1 MSGKARQGGAIKQMK
16 VGVLLFNLGGPE
28 TLQDVKPFLY
38 RLFSDPEIIRIKWG
52 PARKALAY
60 TIATLRRKTSEGYYR
75 QIGGGSPLRK
85 LTEEQARAL
94 AGELR
99 ARGKDVETFVGM
111 CTWHP
116 FLSEAVERIERSNIE
131 SLVVLPLFPQYSV
144 TTTGSGF
151 AVLRTLLDKRPAF
164 QKLGVQWVRSWAD
177 QPSYIE
183 SFVQSIRRELAKFND
198 PDSVRVLFSAHSIPE
213 SYVREGDPYLEQT
226 KKSVELIMDRLG
238 RKNPYQLSFQSK
250 IGPVKWL
257 EPLTNDV
264 IKELGKQG
272 IRDVLVVPISF
283 VSEHVETLYELD
295 ILYKKVAEEAGVVNF
310 RRVPTLNSD
319 PAFIRALAEIVES
332 TL

>member
-1 MSGKARQGGAIKQMK
+1 MK

-75 QIGGGSPLRK
+75 QIGGGSPLRR

-111 CTWHP
+111 CTWRP
-116 FLSEAVERIERSNIE
+116 FLSEAVERIEASKIE
-131 SLVVLPLFPQYSV
+131 SLVILPLFPQYSV

-151 AVLRTLLDKRPAF
+151 AVLRRLIDKRPSF
-164 QKLGVQWVRSWAD
+164 KKLAVQWVRSWAD
-177 QPSYIE
+177 QPSYIR
-183 SFVQSIRRELAKFND
+183 SFEQFIRRELARFNS
-198 PDSVRVLFSAHSIPE
+198 PDSVHILFSAHSIPE

-226 KKSVELIMDRLG
+226 KKTVDLIMTRLG
-238 RKNPYQLSFQSK
+238 NKNPHQLSFQSK

-257 EPLTNDV
+257 EPLTNNV
-264 IKELGKQG
+264 IIELGKQG
-272 IRDVLVVPISF
+272 IQDVLVVPISF

-295 ILYKKVAEEAGVVNF
+295 ILYKKVADQAGIANF

-319 PAFIRALAEIVES
+319 PAFIRALAEIVEN

>member
-1 MSGKARQGGAIKQMK
+1 MK

-28 TLQDVKPFLY
+28 TLRDVKPFLY

-52 PARKALAY
+52 PVRKLLAY

-75 QIGGGSPLRK
+75 QIGGGSPLRR

-94 AGELR
+94 ADEFKT
-99 ARGKDVETFVGM
+99 RGKDVQTFVGM

-116 FLSEAVERIERSNIE
+116 FLKEAVERIEKSDIQR
-131 SLVVLPLFPQYSV
+131 LVILPLFPHYSV

-151 AVLRTLLDKRPAF
+151 AVLRNLIEKRPSF
-164 QKLGVQWVRSWAD
+164 KKLDVQWVRSWED
-177 QPSYIE
+177 HPRYIE
-183 SFVQSIRRELAKFND
+183 SFEQFTRRELVKFEN
-198 PDSVRVLFSAHSIPE
+198 PEGAHILFSAHSIPK

-226 KKSVELIMDRLG
+226 KKSVELIMDRIG
-238 RKNPYQLSFQSK
+238 RKNPYELSFQSK

-257 EPLTNDV
+257 EPFTNDV
-264 IKELGKQG
+264 IMRLGKEG
-272 IRDVLVVPISF
+272 ITDVLVVPISF

-295 ILYKKVAEEAGVVNF
+295 ILYKKVAEKAGVANF

-319 PAFIRALAEIVES
+319 PSFIKALAEIVEG